1 MKKNEGNLDRILRI
15 VMGAGLLAIAFVGPH
30 TPLGFIG
37 IVPLMTGLMGFCPMY
52 RIFGFSTCPLHN
64 K

>member
-15 VMGAGLLAIAFVGPH
+15 VMGLGLLAIVFVGPQ
-30 TPLGFIG
+30 TPIG
-37 IVPLMTGLMGFCPMY
+37 YIGLVPLMTGLMGRCPMY
-52 RIFGFSTCPLHN
+52 RIFGFSTCPLYN